1 MGCPD
6 KPRAADARPA
16 CRAMASDKQ
25 LGFLRKLLGEKDLT
39 NIDAPTDPAAL
50 SVREASALIDALMA
64 APRKQVTE
72 AAVEL
77 ESGIYRTADDRIYKV
92 YTNQARSRMLAK
104 LLVLEPGQEP
114 RWEYAGTAY
123 RFVQADQRMTLE
135 QAKQFGA
142 IYGVCCN
149 CGATLTDEGSIE
161 AGIGPVCAKKGNWA

>member
-1 MGCPD
+1 M
-6 KPRAADARPA
+6 
-16 CRAMASDKQ
+16 
-25 LGFLRKLLGEKDLT
+25 
-39 NIDAPTDPAAL
+39 
-50 SVREASALIDALMA
+50 
-64 APRKQVTE
+64 
-72 AAVEL
+72 
-77 ESGIYRTADDRIYKV
+77 
-92 YTNQARSRMLAK
+92 
-104 LLVLEPGQEP
+104 LEPGQEP